1 MLVILLDPAAK
12 TEKPMEHAG
21 ATYPACP
28 SAFFRQ
34 GADTNKAG

>member
-1 MLVILLDPAAK
+1 VLKNRQTMGCLQ
-12 TEKPMEHAG
+12 KPMEHAG